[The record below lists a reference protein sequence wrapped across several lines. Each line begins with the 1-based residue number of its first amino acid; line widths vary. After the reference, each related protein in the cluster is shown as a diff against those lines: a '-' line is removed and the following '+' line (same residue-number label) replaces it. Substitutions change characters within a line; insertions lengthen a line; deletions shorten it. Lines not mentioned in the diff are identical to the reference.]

1 MNAVRVYARNTKK
14 PQILMYGSL
23 YNISSPIYDVLDFLG
38 AVKVQLTKDYRLDD
52 YDEFLGV
59 VRCHSYKQ

>member
-1 MNAVRVYARNTKK
+1 
-14 PQILMYGSL
+14 MYGSL